1 MHGEESPSLDV
12 KPKFLTGLD
21 EYADRA
27 LEQMFRLES
36 HDRLRWQF
44 LAGIAILLVML
55 LLFLIND
62 LLNMSEASEI
72 ASLVMVRV
80 AALCLG
86 SALFAIVYGAA
97 HSWAID
103 AMTTLLMISI
113 CTMTVF
119 INSTRPADYFGHYAL
134 DIVFILSLYVL
145 LPTPLRYKAAAALL
159 FSFLQFVLFV
169 GWKEVDYDLA
179 YMAIPVSLIQANII
193 GVIFSIQFGRYRRMN
208 FSLMLRDKKEQARL
222 KEALDNVKTLSGMLP
237 ICASCK
243 KIRDDQGY
251 WADVEK
257 YMSDRVEVSFTH
269 GLCPTCFDTAIRD
282 VRGG

>member
-1 MHGEESPSLDV
+1 MQVEVLPSLDV

-27 LEQMFRLES
+27 LERLFRMES
-36 HDRLRWQF
+36 HDRLRGQF

-55 LLFLIND
+55 SLFLIND
-62 LLNMSEASEI
+62 LLNASEVGEI
-72 ASLVMVRV
+72 SSLVMVRV

-86 SALFAIVYGAA
+86 TALFSIVYRAA
-97 HSWAID
+97 HSWTID
-103 AMTTLLMISI
+103 AMTTLLMVVI

-134 DIVFILSLYVL
+134 DIVFILGLYIL

-159 FSFLQFVLFV
+159 FSFLQFALFI

-208 FSLMLRDKKEQARL
+208 FSLMLRDQKEQARL

-237 ICASCK
+237 ICACCK

-251 WADVEK
+251 WASVEK
-257 YMSDRVEVSFTH
+257 YISDRVEVSFTH
-269 GLCPTCFDTAIRD
+269 GLCPTCYDTAIRD
-282 VRGG
+282 LRGG